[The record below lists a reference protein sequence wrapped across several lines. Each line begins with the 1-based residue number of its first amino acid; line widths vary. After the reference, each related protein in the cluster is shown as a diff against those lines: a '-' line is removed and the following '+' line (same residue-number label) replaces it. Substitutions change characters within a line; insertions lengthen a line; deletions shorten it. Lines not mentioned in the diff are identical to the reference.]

1 LIAHLLLNVIRR
13 LSQTKKAFSTV
24 AALIRIH
31 LISHLDLMWVV
42 TEGRRA
48 YAKRTESK
56 NKSPVAIQLALF

>member
-1 LIAHLLLNVIRR
+1 LLLNVIRR

-31 LISHLDLMWVV
+31 LISHLDLSWVV

-48 YAKRTESK
+48 YAKRTVSK
-56 NKSPVAIQLALF
+56 NKSPAAIQLMLF